1 VYRIGTDHGATTE
14 DGRNEERE
22 ASKMSVGGN
31 YAVQMNKHAPAQ
43 PAIDKDLPFKTP
55 VLAISRAYVDA

>member
-1 VYRIGTDHGATTE
+1 MVYGVGTDQGAATE

-31 YAVQMNKHAPAQ
+31 YAIQMNENAPARS
-43 PAIDKDLPFKTP
+43 AIDKDLPFETLM
-55 VLAISRAYVDA
+55 LATSRAYG